1 MGYLVG
7 VPLLALLAVLQA
19 TVFGQFR
26 LLDGA
31 PDLILLAVVAWALT
45 GQKVQ
50 AMVFG
55 LAGGLML
62 DLFSGIPLGAT
73 SIALILSAFLV
84 SFTEESFWEAHLLMP
99 LTAVLVT
106 SLIFHAVNLLVL
118 LLMGRL
124 PEINYALTQVILPSV
139 FVNVILAL
147 PSAQLAESLEQSLYP
162 PEVGI

>member
-7 VPLLALLAVLQA
+7 VPLLAMLAVLQA

-31 PDLILLAVVAWALT
+31 PDLMLLGVVAWALT
-45 GQKVQ
+45 GQKKQ

-55 LAGGLML
+55 LLGGLLL

-73 SIALILSAFLV
+73 SIALILAAFLV

-99 LTAVLVT
+99 LAAVLVT
-106 SLIFHAVNLLVL
+106 SLIYHAINLLVL
-118 LLMGRL
+118 LLLGRL
-124 PEINYALTQVILPSV
+124 PDLDYALAQVVLPSV
-139 FVNVILAL
+139 FLNVILAL
-147 PSAQLAESLEQSLYP
+147 PLTQFVESVEQSLYP